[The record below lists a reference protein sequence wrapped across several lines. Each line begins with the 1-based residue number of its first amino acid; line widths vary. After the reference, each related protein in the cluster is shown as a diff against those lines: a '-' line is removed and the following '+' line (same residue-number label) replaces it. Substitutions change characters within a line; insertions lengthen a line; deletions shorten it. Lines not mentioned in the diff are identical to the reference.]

1 MPAEH
6 CVLVTRPE
14 GQAQALLAAIAAQG
28 MRALHLPML
37 RLEPLEPLPPA
48 VRQCIIDLDRYDHL
62 VFISANAARIGLSLI
77 DDYWPQ
83 YPAGQQCWAVGAS
96 TARALERAG
105 LAVCAPREDMTSEG
119 LLAMPGL
126 GDLSGQRVLIVK
138 GEGGRRTLEDQFA
151 ARGARVD
158 DAALLSAPGPVP
170 DCVGMPRRTTR
181 GRRRPDTCQQRRGAR
196 APQPIASTA
205 GKHYFSRHRPGRT
218 VRTRRHG
225 GPSTGLAPPD
235 RGSECLG
242 PGNAG
247 SGSTVALHI
256 WGREQALSDAKN
268 EVDEPR
274 DRLR

>member
-62 VFISANAARIGLSLI
+62 VFISVNAARIGLSLI

-158 DAALLSAPGPVP
+158 TLPCYRRLGPSLTASECRAALREAAVDLILASSGEGLGHLSRLLQPQENTTLADIALVVP
-170 DCVGMPRRTTR
+170 SERVATEARQQGW
-181 GRRRPDTCQQRRGAR
+181 RRPIVA
-196 APQPIASTA
+196 ANASDQAMLAAVAQWRCTS
-205 GKHYFSRHRPGRT
+205 GGENRH
-218 VRTRRHG
+218 
-225 GPSTGLAPPD
+225 
-235 RGSECLG
+235 
-242 PGNAG
+242 
-247 SGSTVALHI
+247 
-256 WGREQALSDAKN
+256 
-268 EVDEPR
+268 
-274 DRLR
+274 